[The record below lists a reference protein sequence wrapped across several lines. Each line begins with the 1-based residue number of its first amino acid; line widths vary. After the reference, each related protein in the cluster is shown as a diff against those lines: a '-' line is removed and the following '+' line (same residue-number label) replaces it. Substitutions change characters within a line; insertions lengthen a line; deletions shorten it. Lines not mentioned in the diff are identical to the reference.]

1 MNGNFYNTPRPLCF
15 KWQRV
20 IPAVYDDALTYDALM
35 MKIIYTVNKI
45 IENQY
50 LSVPYLIS
58 TSFQATNDSIHVTGS
73 LMQDYEAINLDVE
86 LVTTGMDD
94 GQYYINVYN
103 ESKAKYV
110 GKDVN
115 QQPPLY
121 ISTQFMPMN
130 CTTLYKF
137 QILDGKIVQDSI
149 EYNDLYTHM
158 HNIDPEAHK
167 ELFEGVNARIT
178 QEINDRIAADT
189 QLQSNIDAETEARK
203 EADNALESSITTERS
218 ERIAA
223 DTALQNNINAEATA
237 RENADT
243 TLQNNINAE
252 ATARENADT
261 TLQNNIDTEIQDRE
275 DADTQ
280 LQTSINNEVQARK
293 DAITAEENA
302 RKQADT
308 ALGNRIDTEISD
320 RQAAVTQLQ
329 SNIDAETEARK
340 EADNA
345 LESSITTERSERIAA
360 DTALQN
366 NINAE
371 ATARENA
378 DTTLQNNINAEA
390 TARENADTTL
400 QNNIDTEI
408 QDREDADTQL
418 QTSINNEVQ
427 ARKDAITA
435 EENARKQA
443 DTALGNR
450 IDTEISD
457 RQAAVTGVQNNLTN
471 HINNKA
477 NPHGVTKAQVGLE
490 NVTNTVGVTKLN
502 NIDGSVNLVAG
513 ANITISND
521 PTGKNITIGSTGGGG
536 GGTAGV
542 NTLNNLQGDLTI
554 TGSGLVGMSAVGTN
568 IDLNVPELQG
578 GTGINVSGTTIIN
591 AGVTQVNGATGNV
604 TFTGGNGINISGRN
618 ITNSGVLSIQTPGG
632 IDIMTGNVELTPG
645 TEGGIAIRAAS
656 NAIELSNLGVTGLG
670 VAEAD
675 NPDYSTGNFRITGG
689 QGIST
694 SRNPNNGN
702 IVINAYPPSYSNA
715 TFTIRKTDGTSIG
728 YTGLAHKWYPCN
740 EYQYLKGFLYTGGMY
755 IPSGVASSYTIDF
768 SNNNFYIDWSANPTY
783 ATATPKFYAI
793 SDDGKIIGYMVPSGN
808 NTNKFTI
815 IFNQAPSACYIMP
828 CMIPI
833 VSSSG

>member
-223 DTALQNNINAEATA
+223 DTSLQNNINAE
-237 RENADT
+237 
-243 TLQNNINAE
+243 
-252 ATARENADT
+252 
-261 TLQNNIDTEIQDRE
+261 
-275 DADTQ
+275 
-280 LQTSINNEVQARK
+280 S
-293 DAITAEENA
+293 
-302 RKQADT
+302 
-308 ALGNRIDTEISD
+308 
-320 RQAAVTQLQ
+320 
-329 SNIDAETEARK
+329 
-340 EADNA
+340 
-345 LESSITTERSERIAA
+345 
-360 DTALQN
+360 
-366 NINAE
+366 
-371 ATARENA
+371 TARENA

-513 ANITISND
+513 ANVTISND

-578 GTGINVSGTTIIN
+578 GTGINVSGTTITN

-702 IVINAYPPSYSNA
+702 IVIKAYPPSYSNA
-715 TFTIRKTDGTSIG
+715 TFTIRDTSGESIG
-728 YTGLAHKWYPCN
+728 YTGLAHKWYPYN
-740 EYQYLKGFLYTGGMY
+740 ELPYLKGFLYTGGMY
-755 IPSGVASSYTIDF
+755 IPSGVGPSYTIDF
-768 SNNNFYIDWSANPTY
+768 SNNNFYINWSANPTY
-783 ATATPKFYAI
+783 ATATPRFYAI
-793 SDDGKIIGYMVPSGN
+793 TNDGKIIGYMFPSGN

-815 IFNQAPSACYIMP
+815 DFNQSPSACYIMP

>member
-189 QLQSNIDAETEARK
+189 QLQSNIDAETDARK
-203 EADNALESSITTERS
+203 EADKALESSITTERS

-243 TLQNNINAE
+243 TLQNNI
-252 ATARENADT
+252 
-261 TLQNNIDTEIQDRE
+261 
-275 DADTQ
+275 
-280 LQTSINNEVQARK
+280 
-293 DAITAEENA
+293 
-302 RKQADT
+302 
-308 ALGNRIDTEISD
+308 DTEISD
-320 RQAAVTQLQ
+320 RQTA
-329 SNIDAETEARK
+329 
-340 EADNA
+340 
-345 LESSITTERSERIAA
+345 ITTEQNARIQA
-360 DTALQN
+360 DQN
-366 NINAE
+366 LMSKINTE
-371 ATARENA
+371 IEDRKRA
-378 DTTLQNNINAEA
+378 DTT
-390 TARENADTTL
+390 
-400 QNNIDTEI
+400 
-408 QDREDADTQL
+408 
-418 QTSINNEVQ
+418 
-427 ARKDAITA
+427 IT
-435 EENARKQA
+435 
-443 DTALGNR
+443 
-450 IDTEISD
+450 
-457 RQAAVTGVQNNLTN
+457 NNLNQEITSRESDVGGVRDALEL
-471 HINNKA
+471 HENNKN
-477 NPHGVTKAQVGLE
+477 NPHEVTKTQIGLGS
-490 NVTNTVGVTKLN
+490 VTNTIGVTHLN
-502 NIDGSVNLVAG
+502 SIDGDITLVAG
-513 ANITISND
+513 SNVTITPS
-521 PTGKNITIGSTGGGG
+521 GKNITIASTGGGG

-578 GTGINVSGTTIIN
+578 GTGINVSGTTITN

-632 IDIMTGNVELTPG
+632 IEIIKGNVQITGDNGINVTG
-645 TEGGIAIRAAS
+645 TESPAVLTIRNDGVLGLTADGAS
-656 NAIELSNLGVTGLG
+656 NDPLTGYITVTGSSG
-670 VAEAD
+670 IHVGQTTD
-675 NPDYSTGNFRITGG
+675 TGG
-689 QGIST
+689 EKILGISNT
-694 SRNPNNGN
+694 GPIRRNAVFSMKDASGTATGFTGKA
-702 IVINAYPPSYSNA
+702 IVEFP
-715 TFTIRKTDGTSIG
+715 FTE
-728 YTGLAHKWYPCN
+728 AP
-740 EYQYLKGFLYTGGMY
+740 YLKGWLYTGTIN
-755 IPSGVASSYTIDF
+755 IPSTIG
-768 SNNNFYIDWSANPTY
+768 NNFSLDFTGSNFYFDYAADPTY
-783 ATATPKFYAI
+783 PLGTPRFFVI
-793 SDDGKIIGYMVPSGN
+793 DTDCKIIGFFTHSGN
-808 NTNKFTI
+808 NTNKLVFTLKT
-815 IFNQAPSACYIMP
+815 PGVTGSLLPTC
-828 CMIPI
+828 IPI

>member
-189 QLQSNIDAETEARK
+189 QLQSNIDAETDARK

-243 TLQNNINAE
+243 TLQNNI
-252 ATARENADT
+252 
-261 TLQNNIDTEIQDRE
+261 
-275 DADTQ
+275 
-280 LQTSINNEVQARK
+280 
-293 DAITAEENA
+293 
-302 RKQADT
+302 
-308 ALGNRIDTEISD
+308 DTEISD
-320 RQAAVTQLQ
+320 RQTA
-329 SNIDAETEARK
+329 
-340 EADNA
+340 
-345 LESSITTERSERIAA
+345 ITTEQNARIQA
-360 DTALQN
+360 DQN
-366 NINAE
+366 LMSKINTE
-371 ATARENA
+371 IEDRTRA
-378 DTTLQNNINAEA
+378 DTTITNNLNQEITN
-390 TARENADTTL
+390 RESDVGGVR
-400 QNNIDTEI
+400 D
-408 QDREDADTQL
+408 
-418 QTSINNEVQ
+418 
-427 ARKDAITA
+427 
-435 EENARKQA
+435 
-443 DTALGNR
+443 ALGLH
-450 IDTEISD
+450 E
-457 RQAAVTGVQNNLTN
+457 
-471 HINNKA
+471 NNKN
-477 NPHGVTKAQVGLE
+477 NPHEVTKTQIGLGS
-490 NVTNTVGVTKLN
+490 VTNTIGVTHLN
-502 NIDGSVNLVAG
+502 SIDGDITLVAG
-513 ANITISND
+513 SNVTITPS
-521 PTGKNITIGSTGGGG
+521 GKNITIASTGGGG

-578 GTGINVSGTTIIN
+578 GTGINVSGTTITN

-632 IDIMTGNVELTPG
+632 IEIIKGNVQITGDNGINVTG
-645 TEGGIAIRAAS
+645 TESPAVLTIRNDGVLGLTADGAS
-656 NAIELSNLGVTGLG
+656 NDPLTGYITVTGSSG
-670 VAEAD
+670 IHVGQTTD
-675 NPDYSTGNFRITGG
+675 TGG
-689 QGIST
+689 EKILGISNT
-694 SRNPNNGN
+694 GPIRRNAVFSMKNASGTATGFTGKA
-702 IVINAYPPSYSNA
+702 IVEFP
-715 TFTIRKTDGTSIG
+715 FTE
-728 YTGLAHKWYPCN
+728 AP
-740 EYQYLKGFLYTGGMY
+740 YLKGWLYTGTIS
-755 IPSGVASSYTIDF
+755 IPITIGNNYSLDF
-768 SNNNFYIDWSANPTY
+768 TGSNFYFDYAADPTY
-783 ATATPKFYAI
+783 PLGTPRFFVI
-793 SDDGKIIGYMVPSGN
+793 DTDCKIIGFFTHSGN
-808 NTNKFTI
+808 NTNKLVFTLKTPGV
-815 IFNQAPSACYIMP
+815 AGSLLPTC
-828 CMIPI
+828 IPI

>member
-320 RQAAVTQLQ
+320 RQAAVT
-329 SNIDAETEARK
+329 
-340 EADNA
+340 
-345 LESSITTERSERIAA
+345 
-360 DTALQN
+360 
-366 NINAE
+366 
-371 ATARENA
+371 
-378 DTTLQNNINAEA
+378 
-390 TARENADTTL
+390 
-400 QNNIDTEI
+400 
-408 QDREDADTQL
+408 
-418 QTSINNEVQ
+418 
-427 ARKDAITA
+427 
-435 EENARKQA
+435 
-443 DTALGNR
+443 
-450 IDTEISD
+450 
-457 RQAAVTGVQNNLTN
+457 GVQNNLTN

-554 TGSGLVGMSAVGTN
+554 TGSGLVGMSTVGTN

-578 GTGINVSGTTIIN
+578 GTGINVSGTTITN

-715 TFTIRKTDGTSIG
+715 TFTIRNKDGTSIG

-815 IFNQAPSACYIMP
+815 IFNQAPSGCYIMP

>member
-189 QLQSNIDAETEARK
+189 QLQSNIDAETDARK

-218 ERIAA
+218 ERISA

-243 TLQNNINAE
+243 TLQNNI
-252 ATARENADT
+252 
-261 TLQNNIDTEIQDRE
+261 
-275 DADTQ
+275 
-280 LQTSINNEVQARK
+280 
-293 DAITAEENA
+293 
-302 RKQADT
+302 
-308 ALGNRIDTEISD
+308 DTEISD
-320 RQAAVTQLQ
+320 RQTA
-329 SNIDAETEARK
+329 
-340 EADNA
+340 
-345 LESSITTERSERIAA
+345 ITTEQNARIQA
-360 DTALQN
+360 DQN
-366 NINAE
+366 LMSKINTE
-371 ATARENA
+371 IEDRNRA
-378 DTTLQNNINAEA
+378 DTT
-390 TARENADTTL
+390 
-400 QNNIDTEI
+400 
-408 QDREDADTQL
+408 
-418 QTSINNEVQ
+418 
-427 ARKDAITA
+427 IT
-435 EENARKQA
+435 
-443 DTALGNR
+443 
-450 IDTEISD
+450 
-457 RQAAVTGVQNNLTN
+457 NNLNQEITN
-471 HINNKA
+471 RESDVGGVRDALELHENNKN
-477 NPHGVTKAQVGLE
+477 NPHEVTKTQIGLGS
-490 NVTNTVGVTKLN
+490 VTNTIGVTHLN
-502 NIDGSVNLVAG
+502 SIDGDITLVAG
-513 ANITISND
+513 SNVTITPS
-521 PTGKNITIGSTGGGG
+521 GKNITIASTGGGG

-578 GTGINVSGTTIIN
+578 GTGINVSGTTITN

-632 IDIMTGNVELTPG
+632 IEIIKGNVQITGDNGINVTG
-645 TEGGIAIRAAS
+645 TESPAVLTIRNDGVLGLTADGAS
-656 NAIELSNLGVTGLG
+656 NDPLTGYITVTGSSG
-670 VAEAD
+670 IHVGQTTD
-675 NPDYSTGNFRITGG
+675 TGG
-689 QGIST
+689 EKILGISNT
-694 SRNPNNGN
+694 GPIRRNAVFSMKDASGTATGFTGKA
-702 IVINAYPPSYSNA
+702 IVEFP
-715 TFTIRKTDGTSIG
+715 FTE
-728 YTGLAHKWYPCN
+728 AP
-740 EYQYLKGFLYTGGMY
+740 YLKGWLYTGTIN
-755 IPSGVASSYTIDF
+755 IPSTIG
-768 SNNNFYIDWSANPTY
+768 NNFSLDFTGSNFYFDYAADPTY
-783 ATATPKFYAI
+783 PLGIPRFFVIDT
-793 SDDGKIIGYMVPSGN
+793 DCKIIGFFTHSGN
-808 NTNKFTI
+808 NTNKLVFTLKT
-815 IFNQAPSACYIMP
+815 PGVTGSLLPTC
-828 CMIPI
+828 IPI

>member
-203 EADNALESSITTERS
+203 EADNALGSSITTERS

-243 TLQNNINAE
+243 TLQNNI
-252 ATARENADT
+252 
-261 TLQNNIDTEIQDRE
+261 
-275 DADTQ
+275 
-280 LQTSINNEVQARK
+280 
-293 DAITAEENA
+293 
-302 RKQADT
+302 
-308 ALGNRIDTEISD
+308 DTEISD
-320 RQAAVTQLQ
+320 RQTA
-329 SNIDAETEARK
+329 
-340 EADNA
+340 
-345 LESSITTERSERIAA
+345 ITTEQNARIEA
-360 DTALQN
+360 DQN
-366 NINAE
+366 LMSKINTE
-371 ATARENA
+371 IEDRKRA
-378 DTTLQNNINAEA
+378 DTT
-390 TARENADTTL
+390 
-400 QNNIDTEI
+400 
-408 QDREDADTQL
+408 
-418 QTSINNEVQ
+418 
-427 ARKDAITA
+427 IT
-435 EENARKQA
+435 
-443 DTALGNR
+443 
-450 IDTEISD
+450 
-457 RQAAVTGVQNNLTN
+457 NNLNQEITN
-471 HINNKA
+471 RESDVGGVRDALELHENNKN
-477 NPHGVTKAQVGLE
+477 NPHEVTKSQIGLG

-502 NIDGSVNLVAG
+502 NIDGNVNLVAG
-513 ANITISND
+513 ANVTISND

-536 GGTAGV
+536 GGSDVTV
-542 NTLNNLQGDLTI
+542 NGLQGAI
-554 TGSGLVGMSAVGTN
+554 NIVGSGRASVSTSGQN
-568 IDLNVPELQG
+568 ITINNEPYEG
-578 GTGINVSGTTIIN
+578 GTGISIVANDINNNGVLGLTANDASNDPLTGYITVIGSSGINVRQLTTTGGEKRLRISNTGPVRRNAVFSMKDASGT
-591 AGVTQVNGATGNV
+591 ATG
-604 TFTGGNGINISGRN
+604 FTGKAIVEFPFTEEPYLNGWLYTATINI
-618 ITNSGVLSIQTPGG
+618 P
-632 IDIMTGNVELTPG
+632 
-645 TEGGIAIRAAS
+645 
-656 NAIELSNLGVTGLG
+656 
-670 VAEAD
+670 
-675 NPDYSTGNFRITGG
+675 ST
-689 QGIST
+689 
-694 SRNPNNGN
+694 
-702 IVINAYPPSYSNA
+702 
-715 TFTIRKTDGTSIG
+715 IG
-728 YTGLAHKWYPCN
+728 
-740 EYQYLKGFLYTGGMY
+740 
-755 IPSGVASSYTIDF
+755 
-768 SNNNFYIDWSANPTY
+768 NNFSLDFAGSNFYFDYETDPTY
-783 ATATPKFYAI
+783 PLGTPRFFVI
-793 SDDGKIIGYMVPSGN
+793 DTDCKIIGFFTHTTARS
-808 NTNKFTI
+808 NKLVFTLKT
-815 IFNQAPSACYIMP
+815 PGVVGSLLP
-828 CMIPI
+828 TLIPI
-833 VSSSG
+833 VSVTA

>member
-20 IPAVYDDALTYDALM
+20 IPAVYDNALTYDALM

-243 TLQNNINAE
+243 TLQNNI
-252 ATARENADT
+252 
-261 TLQNNIDTEIQDRE
+261 
-275 DADTQ
+275 
-280 LQTSINNEVQARK
+280 
-293 DAITAEENA
+293 
-302 RKQADT
+302 
-308 ALGNRIDTEISD
+308 DTEISD
-320 RQAAVTQLQ
+320 RQTA
-329 SNIDAETEARK
+329 
-340 EADNA
+340 
-345 LESSITTERSERIAA
+345 ITTEQNARIQA
-360 DTALQN
+360 DQN
-366 NINAE
+366 LMSKINTE
-371 ATARENA
+371 IEDRTRA
-378 DTTLQNNINAEA
+378 DTT
-390 TARENADTTL
+390 
-400 QNNIDTEI
+400 
-408 QDREDADTQL
+408 
-418 QTSINNEVQ
+418 
-427 ARKDAITA
+427 IT
-435 EENARKQA
+435 
-443 DTALGNR
+443 
-450 IDTEISD
+450 
-457 RQAAVTGVQNNLTN
+457 NNLNQEITSRESDVGGVRDALEL
-471 HINNKA
+471 HENNKN
-477 NPHGVTKAQVGLE
+477 NPHEVTKTQIGLGS
-490 NVTNTVGVTKLN
+490 VTNTIGVTHLN
-502 NIDGSVNLVAG
+502 SIDGDITLVAG
-513 ANITISND
+513 SNVTITPS
-521 PTGKNITIGSTGGGG
+521 GKNITIASTGGGG

-578 GTGINVSGTTIIN
+578 GTGINVSGTTITN

-632 IDIMTGNVELTPG
+632 IEIIKGNVQITGNNGISVTG
-645 TEGGIAIRAAS
+645 TEVPAVLTIKNTGPIRRNAVFSMKDANGSATGFTGKAIL
-656 NAIELSNLGVTGLG
+656 EFPFT
-670 VAEAD
+670 EA
-675 NPDYSTGNFRITGG
+675 P
-689 QGIST
+689 
-694 SRNPNNGN
+694 
-702 IVINAYPPSYSNA
+702 
-715 TFTIRKTDGTSIG
+715 
-728 YTGLAHKWYPCN
+728 
-740 EYQYLKGFLYTGGMY
+740 YLKGWLYTGTIN
-755 IPSGVASSYTIDF
+755 IPSTIG
-768 SNNNFYIDWSANPTY
+768 NNFSLDFTGSDFYFDYAADPTY
-783 ATATPKFYAI
+783 PLGIPRFFVIDT
-793 SDDGKIIGYMVPSGN
+793 DCKIIGFFTHSGN
-808 NTNKFTI
+808 NTNKLVFTLKT
-815 IFNQAPSACYIMP
+815 PGVTGSLLPTC
-828 CMIPI
+828 IPI
-833 VSSSG
+833 VSSAG

>member
-223 DTALQNNINAEATA
+223 DTSLQNNINAE
-237 RENADT
+237 
-243 TLQNNINAE
+243 
-252 ATARENADT
+252 
-261 TLQNNIDTEIQDRE
+261 
-275 DADTQ
+275 
-280 LQTSINNEVQARK
+280 S
-293 DAITAEENA
+293 
-302 RKQADT
+302 
-308 ALGNRIDTEISD
+308 
-320 RQAAVTQLQ
+320 
-329 SNIDAETEARK
+329 
-340 EADNA
+340 
-345 LESSITTERSERIAA
+345 
-360 DTALQN
+360 
-366 NINAE
+366 
-371 ATARENA
+371 TARENA

-513 ANITISND
+513 ANVTISND

-578 GTGINVSGTTIIN
+578 GTGINVSGTTITN

-656 NAIELSNLGVTGLG
+656 NGIELSNLGVTGLG

-715 TFTIRKTDGTSIG
+715 TFTIRDTSGESIG
-728 YTGLAHKWYPCN
+728 YTGLAHKWYPYN
-740 EYQYLKGFLYTGGMY
+740 ELPYLKGFLYTGGMY
-755 IPSGVASSYTIDF
+755 IPSGVGPSYTIDF

-783 ATATPKFYAI
+783 ATATPRFYAI
-793 SDDGKIIGYMVPSGN
+793 TNDGKIIGYMFPSGN

-815 IFNQAPSACYIMP
+815 DFNQAPSACYIMP

>member
-320 RQAAVTQLQ
+320 RQAAVT
-329 SNIDAETEARK
+329 
-340 EADNA
+340 
-345 LESSITTERSERIAA
+345 
-360 DTALQN
+360 
-366 NINAE
+366 
-371 ATARENA
+371 
-378 DTTLQNNINAEA
+378 
-390 TARENADTTL
+390 
-400 QNNIDTEI
+400 
-408 QDREDADTQL
+408 
-418 QTSINNEVQ
+418 
-427 ARKDAITA
+427 
-435 EENARKQA
+435 
-443 DTALGNR
+443 
-450 IDTEISD
+450 
-457 RQAAVTGVQNNLTN
+457 GVQNNLTN

-502 NIDGSVNLVAG
+502 NIDGNVNLVAG
-513 ANITISND
+513 ANVTISND

-536 GGTAGV
+536 GGSDVTV
-542 NTLNNLQGDLTI
+542 NGLQGAI
-554 TGSGLVGMSAVGTN
+554 NIVGSGRASVSTSGQN
-568 IDLNVPELQG
+568 ITINNEPYEG
-578 GTGINVSGTTIIN
+578 GTGISIVANDINNTGVVSLN
-591 AGVTQVNGATGNV
+591 NK
-604 TFTGGNGINISGRN
+604 TGGIVLSNKGGINI
-618 ITNSGVLSIQTPGG
+618 TNDAGGVIGLENGGVLG
-632 IDIMTGNVELTPG
+632 LTANG
-645 TEGGIAIRAAS
+645 AS
-656 NAIELSNLGVTGLG
+656 NDPLTGYITVTGSSG
-670 VAEAD
+670 IHVGQTTD
-675 NPDYSTGNFRITGG
+675 TGG
-689 QGIST
+689 EKILGISNT
-694 SRNPNNGN
+694 GPIRRNAVFSMKDASGT
-702 IVINAYPPSYSNA
+702 A
-715 TFTIRKTDGTSIG
+715 TGFTGKAILEFPFSE
-728 YTGLAHKWYPCN
+728 LP
-740 EYQYLKGFLYTGGMY
+740 YLKGWLYTGTIN
-755 IPSGVASSYTIDF
+755 IPSTIG
-768 SNNNFYIDWSANPTY
+768 NNFSLDFTGSNFYFDYAADPTY
-783 ATATPKFYAI
+783 PLGTPRFFVI
-793 SDDGKIIGYMVPSGN
+793 DTDCKIIGFFTHSGN
-808 NTNKFTI
+808 NTNKLVFTLKT
-815 IFNQAPSACYIMP
+815 PGVTGSLLPTC
-828 CMIPI
+828 IPI
-833 VSSSG
+833 VSSAG

>member
-223 DTALQNNINAEATA
+223 DTSLQNNINAE
-237 RENADT
+237 
-243 TLQNNINAE
+243 
-252 ATARENADT
+252 
-261 TLQNNIDTEIQDRE
+261 
-275 DADTQ
+275 
-280 LQTSINNEVQARK
+280 S
-293 DAITAEENA
+293 
-302 RKQADT
+302 
-308 ALGNRIDTEISD
+308 
-320 RQAAVTQLQ
+320 
-329 SNIDAETEARK
+329 
-340 EADNA
+340 
-345 LESSITTERSERIAA
+345 
-360 DTALQN
+360 
-366 NINAE
+366 
-371 ATARENA
+371 TARENA

-513 ANITISND
+513 ANVTISND

-578 GTGINVSGTTIIN
+578 GTGINVSGTTITN

-656 NAIELSNLGVTGLG
+656 NGIELSNLGVTGLG

-715 TFTIRKTDGTSIG
+715 TFTIRDTSGESIG
-728 YTGLAHKWYPCN
+728 YTGLAHKWYPYN
-740 EYQYLKGFLYTGGMY
+740 ELPYLKGFLYTGGMY
-755 IPSGVASSYTIDF
+755 IPSGVGPSYTIDF

-783 ATATPKFYAI
+783 ATATPRFYAI
-793 SDDGKIIGYMVPSGN
+793 TNDGKIIGYMFPSGN

-815 IFNQAPSACYIMP
+815 DFNQSPSACYIMP

>member
-86 LVTTGMDD
+86 LVTSGMDD

-110 GKDVN
+110 GKDVD

-167 ELFEGVNARIT
+167 GLFDGVNARIT

-223 DTALQNNINAEATA
+223 DTALQNNINAETTA

-252 ATARENADT
+252 ATARKNADT

-275 DADTQ
+275 NADTQ

-302 RKQADT
+302 R
-308 ALGNRIDTEISD
+308 N
-320 RQAAVTQLQ
+320 
-329 SNIDAETEARK
+329 
-340 EADNA
+340 
-345 LESSITTERSERIAA
+345 
-360 DTALQN
+360 
-366 NINAE
+366 
-371 ATARENA
+371 
-378 DTTLQNNINAEA
+378 
-390 TARENADTTL
+390 
-400 QNNIDTEI
+400 
-408 QDREDADTQL
+408 
-418 QTSINNEVQ
+418 
-427 ARKDAITA
+427 
-435 EENARKQA
+435 QA

-513 ANITISND
+513 SNVTISND

-536 GGTAGV
+536 GGSDVTVNGLDGAINIVGSGRASVSTAGQNITV
-542 NTLNNLQGDLTI
+542 NNE
-554 TGSGLVGMSAVGTN
+554 
-568 IDLNVPELQG
+568 PYEG
-578 GTGINVSGTTIIN
+578 GTGISIVGNDINNTGVLTLNNVNGKVTIGQGVGIKTAVSGQTLTITN
-591 AGVTQVNGATGNV
+591 DGVQTIFADGRIFKGNV
-604 TFTGGNGINISGRN
+604 AFGEGYGISITQDSSNNIINISNTGPIRRN
-618 ITNSGVLSIQTPGG
+618 AVFSMKDASGTP
-632 IDIMTGNVELTPG
+632 TGFSGKAILEFPFSELP
-645 TEGGIAIRAAS
+645 
-656 NAIELSNLGVTGLG
+656 
-670 VAEAD
+670 
-675 NPDYSTGNFRITGG
+675 
-689 QGIST
+689 
-694 SRNPNNGN
+694 
-702 IVINAYPPSYSNA
+702 
-715 TFTIRKTDGTSIG
+715 
-728 YTGLAHKWYPCN
+728 
-740 EYQYLKGFLYTGGMY
+740 YLKGWLYTGTIN
-755 IPSGVASSYTIDF
+755 IPSTIG
-768 SNNNFYIDWSANPTY
+768 NNFTLDFAGSNFYFDYAADPTY
-783 ATATPKFYAI
+783 PLGTPRFFVI
-793 SDDGKIIGYMVPSGN
+793 DTDCKIIGFFTHSGN
-808 NTNKFTI
+808 NTNKLVFTLKTPGVI
-815 IFNQAPSACYIMP
+815 GSLLPTC
-828 CMIPI
+828 IPI
-833 VSSSG
+833 VSSAG

>member
-130 CTTLYKF
+130 CTTLYKL

-149 EYNDLYTHM
+149 EYNDLYTNM

-243 TLQNNINAE
+243 TLQNNI
-252 ATARENADT
+252 
-261 TLQNNIDTEIQDRE
+261 
-275 DADTQ
+275 
-280 LQTSINNEVQARK
+280 
-293 DAITAEENA
+293 
-302 RKQADT
+302 
-308 ALGNRIDTEISD
+308 DTEISD
-320 RQAAVTQLQ
+320 RQTA
-329 SNIDAETEARK
+329 
-340 EADNA
+340 
-345 LESSITTERSERIAA
+345 ITTEQNARIQA
-360 DTALQN
+360 DQN
-366 NINAE
+366 LLSKINTE
-371 ATARENA
+371 IEDRKRA
-378 DTTLQNNINAEA
+378 DTT
-390 TARENADTTL
+390 
-400 QNNIDTEI
+400 
-408 QDREDADTQL
+408 
-418 QTSINNEVQ
+418 
-427 ARKDAITA
+427 IT
-435 EENARKQA
+435 
-443 DTALGNR
+443 
-450 IDTEISD
+450 
-457 RQAAVTGVQNNLTN
+457 NNLNQEITN
-471 HINNKA
+471 RESDVGGVRDALELHENNKN
-477 NPHGVTKAQVGLE
+477 NPHEVTKSQIGLG

-502 NIDGSVNLVAG
+502 NIDGNVNLVAG
-513 ANITISND
+513 ANVTISND

-536 GGTAGV
+536 GGSDVTV
-542 NTLNNLQGDLTI
+542 NGLQGAI
-554 TGSGLVGMSAVGTN
+554 NIVGSGRASVSTSGQN
-568 IDLNVPELQG
+568 ITINNEPYEG
-578 GTGINVSGTTIIN
+578 GTGISIVANDINNNGVLGLTDNDASNDPLTGYITVTGSSGINVRQTTSTGGEKRLSISNTRPVRRNAVFSMKDASGT
-591 AGVTQVNGATGNV
+591 ATG
-604 TFTGGNGINISGRN
+604 FTGKAILEFPFTEEPYLKGLLYTGTINIPSTIGNNFSLDFTGSNFYFDYSADPTYPLGTPRFFV
-618 ITNSGVLSIQTPGG
+618 IDTDCKIIGFFTHTTNKSNKLVFTLKTP
-632 IDIMTGNVELTPG
+632 
-645 TEGGIAIRAAS
+645 
-656 NAIELSNLGVTGLG
+656 GVTGSL
-670 VAEAD
+670 
-675 NPDYSTGNFRITGG
+675 
-689 QGIST
+689 
-694 SRNPNNGN
+694 
-702 IVINAYPPSYSNA
+702 
-715 TFTIRKTDGTSIG
+715 
-728 YTGLAHKWYPCN
+728 L
-740 EYQYLKGFLYTGGMY
+740 
-755 IPSGVASSYTIDF
+755 
-768 SNNNFYIDWSANPTY
+768 PTW
-783 ATATPKFYAI
+783 
-793 SDDGKIIGYMVPSGN
+793 
-808 NTNKFTI
+808 
-815 IFNQAPSACYIMP
+815 
-828 CMIPI
+828 IPI
-833 VSSSG
+833 VSASG

>member
-115 QQPPLY
+115 QQTPLY

-203 EADNALESSITTERS
+203 EADNALGSSITTERS

-243 TLQNNINAE
+243 TLQNNI
-252 ATARENADT
+252 
-261 TLQNNIDTEIQDRE
+261 
-275 DADTQ
+275 
-280 LQTSINNEVQARK
+280 
-293 DAITAEENA
+293 
-302 RKQADT
+302 
-308 ALGNRIDTEISD
+308 DTEISD
-320 RQAAVTQLQ
+320 RQTA
-329 SNIDAETEARK
+329 
-340 EADNA
+340 
-345 LESSITTERSERIAA
+345 ITTEQNARIQA
-360 DTALQN
+360 DQN
-366 NINAE
+366 LMSKINTE
-371 ATARENA
+371 IEDRKRA
-378 DTTLQNNINAEA
+378 DTTITNNLNQEITN
-390 TARENADTTL
+390 RESDV
-400 QNNIDTEI
+400 DGVR
-408 QDREDADTQL
+408 D
-418 QTSINNEVQ
+418 
-427 ARKDAITA
+427 
-435 EENARKQA
+435 
-443 DTALGNR
+443 ALGLH
-450 IDTEISD
+450 E
-457 RQAAVTGVQNNLTN
+457 
-471 HINNKA
+471 NNKN
-477 NPHGVTKAQVGLE
+477 NPHEVTKSQIGLG

-502 NIDGSVNLVAG
+502 NIDGNVNLVAG
-513 ANITISND
+513 ANVTISND

-536 GGTAGV
+536 GGSDVTV
-542 NTLNNLQGDLTI
+542 NGLQGAI
-554 TGSGLVGMSAVGTN
+554 NIVGSGRASVSTSGQN
-568 IDLNVPELQG
+568 ITINSEPYEG
-578 GTGINVSGTTIIN
+578 GTGISIVANDINNDGVLGLTANDASNDPLTGYITVIGSGGINVKQSTTTGGEKRLRISNTGQVRRNAVFSMKDASGT
-591 AGVTQVNGATGNV
+591 ATG
-604 TFTGGNGINISGRN
+604 FTGKAI
-618 ITNSGVLSIQTPGG
+618 LEFPF
-632 IDIMTGNVELTPG
+632 
-645 TEGGIAIRAAS
+645 TES
-656 NAIELSNLGVTGLG
+656 
-670 VAEAD
+670 
-675 NPDYSTGNFRITGG
+675 P
-689 QGIST
+689 
-694 SRNPNNGN
+694 
-702 IVINAYPPSYSNA
+702 
-715 TFTIRKTDGTSIG
+715 
-728 YTGLAHKWYPCN
+728 
-740 EYQYLKGFLYTGGMY
+740 YLKGWLYTGTMN
-755 IPSGVASSYTIDF
+755 IPSTIG
-768 SNNNFYIDWSANPTY
+768 NNFILDFTGSNFYFDYKADSTYPLGTPRFFVIDT
-783 ATATPKFYAI
+783 
-793 SDDGKIIGYMVPSGN
+793 DCKIIGFFTHTSN
-808 NTNKFTI
+808 NSNKLVFTLKT
-815 IFNQAPSACYIMP
+815 PGETGSLLP
-828 CMIPI
+828 TWIPI
-833 VSSSG
+833 VSSTG

>member
-178 QEINDRIAADT
+178 QEINDRISADT

-203 EADNALESSITTERS
+203 EADNALESSITTERN

-223 DTALQNNINAEATA
+223 DTSLQNNINAEATA
-237 RENADT
+237 RED
-243 TLQNNINAE
+243 
-252 ATARENADT
+252 ADT
-261 TLQNNIDTEIQDRE
+261 TLQNNIDTEI
-275 DADTQ
+275 
-280 LQTSINNEVQARK
+280 
-293 DAITAEENA
+293 
-302 RKQADT
+302 
-308 ALGNRIDTEISD
+308 SD
-320 RQAAVTQLQ
+320 RQTAIT
-329 SNIDAETEARK
+329 TEQNARIQ
-340 EADNA
+340 ADQNLMSKINTEIEDRKRADTTITKNLNQEITNRESDVGDVRDA

-360 DTALQN
+360 DTSLQN

-371 ATARENA
+371 ATARE
-378 DTTLQNNINAEA
+378 D
-390 TARENADTTL
+390 ADTTL

-408 QDREDADTQL
+408 
-418 QTSINNEVQ
+418 
-427 ARKDAITA
+427 
-435 EENARKQA
+435 
-443 DTALGNR
+443 
-450 IDTEISD
+450 SD
-457 RQAAVTGVQNNLTN
+457 RQTAITTEQNARIQADQNLMSKINTEIEDRKRADTTITKNLNQEITSRESDVGGVRDALEL
-471 HINNKA
+471 HENNKN
-477 NPHGVTKAQVGLE
+477 NPHEVTKTQIGLGS
-490 NVTNTVGVTKLN
+490 VTNTIGVTHLN
-502 NIDGSVNLVAG
+502 SIDGDITLVAG
-513 ANITISND
+513 SNVTITPS
-521 PTGKNITIGSTGGGG
+521 GKNITIASTGEGG

-578 GTGINVSGTTIIN
+578 GTGIDVSGTTITN

-632 IDIMTGNVELTPG
+632 IETIKGNVQITGDNGIGVTG
-645 TEGGIAIRAAS
+645 TELPAVLTIR
-656 NAIELSNLGVTGLG
+656 NLGVTGLG
-670 VAEAD
+670 VAESD
-675 NPDYSTGNFRITGG
+675 DRDYSTGNFRITGG

-694 SRNPNNGN
+694 SRNPKNGN
-702 IVINAYPPSYSNA
+702 IVINAYSPSYSYA
-715 TFTIRKTDGTSIG
+715 TFTVRDTGGTSIG

-740 EYQYLKGFLYTGGMY
+740 EYPSLKGFLYTGGMF
-755 IPSGVASSYTIDF
+755 IPGDVGPLYTIDF
-768 SNNNFYIDWSANPTY
+768 SNNNFYIDWSADPTY
-783 ATATPKFYAI
+783 PISGPKFYAVT
-793 SDDGKIIGYMVPSGN
+793 DAGKIIGFMVPYGN
-808 NTNKFTI
+808 NSNQFVI
-815 IFNQAPSACYIMP
+815 DFNQAPSGCYILP

-833 VSSSG
+833 VSTSG

>member
-189 QLQSNIDAETEARK
+189 QLQSNIYAETDARK

-243 TLQNNINAE
+243 TLQNNI
-252 ATARENADT
+252 
-261 TLQNNIDTEIQDRE
+261 
-275 DADTQ
+275 
-280 LQTSINNEVQARK
+280 
-293 DAITAEENA
+293 
-302 RKQADT
+302 
-308 ALGNRIDTEISD
+308 DTEISD
-320 RQAAVTQLQ
+320 RQTA
-329 SNIDAETEARK
+329 
-340 EADNA
+340 
-345 LESSITTERSERIAA
+345 ITTEQNARIQA
-360 DTALQN
+360 DQN
-366 NINAE
+366 LLSKINTE
-371 ATARENA
+371 IEDRNRA
-378 DTTLQNNINAEA
+378 DTT
-390 TARENADTTL
+390 
-400 QNNIDTEI
+400 
-408 QDREDADTQL
+408 
-418 QTSINNEVQ
+418 
-427 ARKDAITA
+427 IT
-435 EENARKQA
+435 
-443 DTALGNR
+443 
-450 IDTEISD
+450 
-457 RQAAVTGVQNNLTN
+457 NNLNQEITN
-471 HINNKA
+471 RESDVGGVRGALELHENNKN
-477 NPHGVTKAQVGLE
+477 NPHEVTKSQIGLG

-502 NIDGSVNLVAG
+502 NIDGNVNLVAG
-513 ANITISND
+513 ANVTISND

-536 GGTAGV
+536 GGSDVTVNGLQGAINIVGSGRASVSTSGQNITINNEPYEGGPGISVVGNDINNTGV
-542 NTLNNLQGDLTI
+542 VSLNNK
-554 TGSGLVGMSAVGTN
+554 TGGIVLSNKG
-568 IDLNVPELQG
+568 
-578 GTGINVSGTTIIN
+578 GINITNDAGGVIGLEN
-591 AGVTQVNGATGNV
+591 AGVQAINTGEGNEPLTGYITARGKRGISV
-604 TFTGGNGINISGRN
+604 GQTTDTGGNNILEIMNNGPIRRNAVFSMKDASGSATGFTGKAILEFPFSEVPYLKGWLYTGTINIPSTIGN
-618 ITNSGVLSIQTPGG
+618 NFTLDFTGSNFYFDYSADPTYPLGTPRFFV
-632 IDIMTGNVELTPG
+632 IDTDCKIIGFFTHDTQSSNKLVFTLKTP
-645 TEGGIAIRAAS
+645 
-656 NAIELSNLGVTGLG
+656 GVTGSL
-670 VAEAD
+670 
-675 NPDYSTGNFRITGG
+675 
-689 QGIST
+689 
-694 SRNPNNGN
+694 
-702 IVINAYPPSYSNA
+702 
-715 TFTIRKTDGTSIG
+715 
-728 YTGLAHKWYPCN
+728 L
-740 EYQYLKGFLYTGGMY
+740 
-755 IPSGVASSYTIDF
+755 
-768 SNNNFYIDWSANPTY
+768 PT
-783 ATATPKFYAI
+783 
-793 SDDGKIIGYMVPSGN
+793 
-808 NTNKFTI
+808 
-815 IFNQAPSACYIMP
+815 C
-828 CMIPI
+828 IPI
-833 VSSSG
+833 VSSAG

>member
-178 QEINDRIAADT
+178 QEINDRIAGDT

-237 RENADT
+237 RQNADT

-252 ATARENADT
+252 ATARKNADT

-302 RKQADT
+302 RNQADT
-308 ALGNRIDTEISD
+308 ALGNRIDS
-320 RQAAVTQLQ
+320 
-329 SNIDAETEARK
+329 
-340 EADNA
+340 
-345 LESSITTERSERIAA
+345 
-360 DTALQN
+360 
-366 NINAE
+366 
-371 ATARENA
+371 
-378 DTTLQNNINAEA
+378 
-390 TARENADTTL
+390 
-400 QNNIDTEI
+400 
-408 QDREDADTQL
+408 
-418 QTSINNEVQ
+418 
-427 ARKDAITA
+427 
-435 EENARKQA
+435 
-443 DTALGNR
+443 
-450 IDTEISD
+450 EISD

-513 ANITISND
+513 SNVTISND

-536 GGTAGV
+536 GGSDVTVNGLDGAINIVGSGRASVSTAGQ
-542 NTLNNLQGDLTI
+542 NITINNE
-554 TGSGLVGMSAVGTN
+554 
-568 IDLNVPELQG
+568 PYEG
-578 GTGINVSGTTIIN
+578 GTGISIVANDINNDGVLGLTANDASNDPLTGYITVIGSSGINVRQSTTTGGEKRLSISNTGPVRRNAVFSMKDASGT
-591 AGVTQVNGATGNV
+591 ATG
-604 TFTGGNGINISGRN
+604 FTGKAILEFPFTEAPYVKGWLYTGTINIPSTIGNNFSLDFAGSNFIFDYEPDPTYPNETPRFFV
-618 ITNSGVLSIQTPGG
+618 IDTDCKIIGFFTHTTNKSNKLVFTLKTP
-632 IDIMTGNVELTPG
+632 
-645 TEGGIAIRAAS
+645 
-656 NAIELSNLGVTGLG
+656 GVTGSL
-670 VAEAD
+670 
-675 NPDYSTGNFRITGG
+675 
-689 QGIST
+689 
-694 SRNPNNGN
+694 
-702 IVINAYPPSYSNA
+702 
-715 TFTIRKTDGTSIG
+715 
-728 YTGLAHKWYPCN
+728 L
-740 EYQYLKGFLYTGGMY
+740 
-755 IPSGVASSYTIDF
+755 
-768 SNNNFYIDWSANPTY
+768 PTL
-783 ATATPKFYAI
+783 
-793 SDDGKIIGYMVPSGN
+793 
-808 NTNKFTI
+808 
-815 IFNQAPSACYIMP
+815 
-828 CMIPI
+828 IPI
-833 VSSSG
+833 VSVTA

>member
-58 TSFQATNDSIHVTGS
+58 TSFRATNDSIRVTGS

-203 EADNALESSITTERS
+203 EADNALGSSITTERS

-243 TLQNNINAE
+243 TLQNNI
-252 ATARENADT
+252 
-261 TLQNNIDTEIQDRE
+261 
-275 DADTQ
+275 
-280 LQTSINNEVQARK
+280 
-293 DAITAEENA
+293 
-302 RKQADT
+302 
-308 ALGNRIDTEISD
+308 DTEISD
-320 RQAAVTQLQ
+320 RQTA
-329 SNIDAETEARK
+329 
-340 EADNA
+340 
-345 LESSITTERSERIAA
+345 ITTEQNARIQS
-360 DTALQN
+360 DQN
-366 NINAE
+366 LLSKINTE
-371 ATARENA
+371 IEDRNRA
-378 DTTLQNNINAEA
+378 DTT
-390 TARENADTTL
+390 
-400 QNNIDTEI
+400 
-408 QDREDADTQL
+408 
-418 QTSINNEVQ
+418 
-427 ARKDAITA
+427 IT
-435 EENARKQA
+435 
-443 DTALGNR
+443 
-450 IDTEISD
+450 
-457 RQAAVTGVQNNLTN
+457 NNLNQEITN
-471 HINNKA
+471 RESDVGGVRGALELHENNKN
-477 NPHGVTKAQVGLE
+477 NPHEVTKSQIGLG

-502 NIDGSVNLVAG
+502 NIDGNVNLVAG
-513 ANITISND
+513 ANVTISND

-536 GGTAGV
+536 GGSDVTV
-542 NTLNNLQGDLTI
+542 NGLQGAI
-554 TGSGLVGMSAVGTN
+554 NIVGSGRASVSTSGQN
-568 IDLNVPELQG
+568 ITINNEPYEG
-578 GTGINVSGTTIIN
+578 GTGISIVANDINNNGVLGLTANDASNDPLTGYITVTGSSGINVRQTTSTGGEKRLRISNTGPVRRNAVFSMKDASGT
-591 AGVTQVNGATGNV
+591 ATG
-604 TFTGGNGINISGRN
+604 FTGKAI
-618 ITNSGVLSIQTPGG
+618 LEFPF
-632 IDIMTGNVELTPG
+632 
-645 TEGGIAIRAAS
+645 TE
-656 NAIELSNLGVTGLG
+656 EPYVKGL
-670 VAEAD
+670 
-675 NPDYSTGNFRITGG
+675 
-689 QGIST
+689 
-694 SRNPNNGN
+694 
-702 IVINAYPPSYSNA
+702 
-715 TFTIRKTDGTSIG
+715 
-728 YTGLAHKWYPCN
+728 
-740 EYQYLKGFLYTGGMY
+740 LYTGTIN
-755 IPSGVASSYTIDF
+755 IPSTIG
-768 SNNNFYIDWSANPTY
+768 NNFSLDFTGSNFYFDYSADPTY
-783 ATATPKFYAI
+783 PLGTPRFFVI
-793 SDDGKIIGYMVPSGN
+793 DTDCKIIGFFTHTGN
-808 NTNKFTI
+808 NTNKLVFTLKT
-815 IFNQAPSACYIMP
+815 PGVTGSLLPTC
-828 CMIPI
+828 IPI
-833 VSSSG
+833 VSSAG

>member
-58 TSFQATNDSIHVTGS
+58 TSFRATNDSIRVTGS

-243 TLQNNINAE
+243 TLQNNI
-252 ATARENADT
+252 
-261 TLQNNIDTEIQDRE
+261 
-275 DADTQ
+275 
-280 LQTSINNEVQARK
+280 
-293 DAITAEENA
+293 
-302 RKQADT
+302 
-308 ALGNRIDTEISD
+308 DTEISD
-320 RQAAVTQLQ
+320 RQTA
-329 SNIDAETEARK
+329 
-340 EADNA
+340 
-345 LESSITTERSERIAA
+345 ITTEQNARIQA
-360 DTALQN
+360 DQN
-366 NINAE
+366 LMSKINTE
-371 ATARENA
+371 IEDRKRA
-378 DTTLQNNINAEA
+378 DTT
-390 TARENADTTL
+390 
-400 QNNIDTEI
+400 
-408 QDREDADTQL
+408 
-418 QTSINNEVQ
+418 
-427 ARKDAITA
+427 IT
-435 EENARKQA
+435 
-443 DTALGNR
+443 
-450 IDTEISD
+450 
-457 RQAAVTGVQNNLTN
+457 NNLNQEITN
-471 HINNKA
+471 RESDVGGVHDALELHENNKN
-477 NPHGVTKAQVGLE
+477 NPHEVTKSQIGLG

-502 NIDGSVNLVAG
+502 NIDGNINLVAG
-513 ANITISND
+513 ANVTISND

-536 GGTAGV
+536 GGSDVTV
-542 NTLNNLQGDLTI
+542 NGLQGAI
-554 TGSGLVGMSAVGTN
+554 NIVGSGRASVSTSGQN
-568 IDLNVPELQG
+568 ITINNEPYEG
-578 GTGINVSGTTIIN
+578 GTGISIVANDINNNGVLGLTANDASNDQLTGYITVTGSSGINVRQTTSTGGEKRLSISNTRPVRRNAVFSMKDASGT
-591 AGVTQVNGATGNV
+591 ATG
-604 TFTGGNGINISGRN
+604 FTGKAILEFPFTEEPYLKGLLYTGTINIPSTIGNNFSLDFTGSNFYFDYSADPTYPLGTPRFFV
-618 ITNSGVLSIQTPGG
+618 IDTDCKIIGFFTHTTNKSNKLVFTLKTP
-632 IDIMTGNVELTPG
+632 
-645 TEGGIAIRAAS
+645 
-656 NAIELSNLGVTGLG
+656 GVTGSL
-670 VAEAD
+670 
-675 NPDYSTGNFRITGG
+675 
-689 QGIST
+689 
-694 SRNPNNGN
+694 
-702 IVINAYPPSYSNA
+702 
-715 TFTIRKTDGTSIG
+715 
-728 YTGLAHKWYPCN
+728 L
-740 EYQYLKGFLYTGGMY
+740 
-755 IPSGVASSYTIDF
+755 
-768 SNNNFYIDWSANPTY
+768 PTW
-783 ATATPKFYAI
+783 
-793 SDDGKIIGYMVPSGN
+793 
-808 NTNKFTI
+808 
-815 IFNQAPSACYIMP
+815 
-828 CMIPI
+828 IPI
-833 VSSSG
+833 VSVSG

>member
-189 QLQSNIDAETEARK
+189 QLQSNIDAETDARK

-243 TLQNNINAE
+243 TLQNNI
-252 ATARENADT
+252 
-261 TLQNNIDTEIQDRE
+261 
-275 DADTQ
+275 
-280 LQTSINNEVQARK
+280 
-293 DAITAEENA
+293 
-302 RKQADT
+302 
-308 ALGNRIDTEISD
+308 DTEISD
-320 RQAAVTQLQ
+320 RQTA
-329 SNIDAETEARK
+329 
-340 EADNA
+340 
-345 LESSITTERSERIAA
+345 ITTEQNARIQA
-360 DTALQN
+360 DQN
-366 NINAE
+366 LMSKINTE
-371 ATARENA
+371 IEDRTRA
-378 DTTLQNNINAEA
+378 DTT
-390 TARENADTTL
+390 
-400 QNNIDTEI
+400 
-408 QDREDADTQL
+408 
-418 QTSINNEVQ
+418 
-427 ARKDAITA
+427 IT
-435 EENARKQA
+435 
-443 DTALGNR
+443 
-450 IDTEISD
+450 
-457 RQAAVTGVQNNLTN
+457 NNLNQEITSRESDVGGVRDALEL
-471 HINNKA
+471 HENNKN
-477 NPHGVTKAQVGLE
+477 NPHEVTKTQIGLGS
-490 NVTNTVGVTKLN
+490 VTNTIGVTHLN
-502 NIDGSVNLVAG
+502 SIDGDITLVAG
-513 ANITISND
+513 SNVTITPS
-521 PTGKNITIGSTGGGG
+521 GKNITIASTGGGG

-578 GTGINVSGTTIIN
+578 GTGINVSGTTITN

-632 IDIMTGNVELTPG
+632 IEIIKGNVQITGDNGINVTG
-645 TEGGIAIRAAS
+645 TESPAVLTIRNDGVLGLTADGAS
-656 NAIELSNLGVTGLG
+656 NDPLTGYITVTGSSG
-670 VAEAD
+670 IHVGQTTD
-675 NPDYSTGNFRITGG
+675 TGG
-689 QGIST
+689 EKILGISNT
-694 SRNPNNGN
+694 GPIRRNAVFSMKDASGTATGFTGKA
-702 IVINAYPPSYSNA
+702 IVEFP
-715 TFTIRKTDGTSIG
+715 FTE
-728 YTGLAHKWYPCN
+728 AP
-740 EYQYLKGFLYTGGMY
+740 YLKGWLYTGTIN
-755 IPSGVASSYTIDF
+755 IPSTIG
-768 SNNNFYIDWSANPTY
+768 NNFSLDFTGSNFYFDYAADPTY
-783 ATATPKFYAI
+783 PLGTPRFFVI
-793 SDDGKIIGYMVPSGN
+793 DTDCKIIGFFTHSGN
-808 NTNKFTI
+808 NTNKLVFTLKT
-815 IFNQAPSACYIMP
+815 PGVTGSLLPTC
-828 CMIPI
+828 IPI
-833 VSSSG
+833 VSSAG

>member
-130 CTTLYKF
+130 CTTMYKF

-203 EADNALESSITTERS
+203 EADNALGSSITTERS

-243 TLQNNINAE
+243 TLQNNI
-252 ATARENADT
+252 
-261 TLQNNIDTEIQDRE
+261 
-275 DADTQ
+275 
-280 LQTSINNEVQARK
+280 
-293 DAITAEENA
+293 
-302 RKQADT
+302 
-308 ALGNRIDTEISD
+308 DTEISD
-320 RQAAVTQLQ
+320 RQTA
-329 SNIDAETEARK
+329 
-340 EADNA
+340 
-345 LESSITTERSERIAA
+345 ITTEQNARIQA
-360 DTALQN
+360 DQN
-366 NINAE
+366 LLSKINTE
-371 ATARENA
+371 IEDRNRA
-378 DTTLQNNINAEA
+378 DTT
-390 TARENADTTL
+390 
-400 QNNIDTEI
+400 
-408 QDREDADTQL
+408 
-418 QTSINNEVQ
+418 
-427 ARKDAITA
+427 IT
-435 EENARKQA
+435 
-443 DTALGNR
+443 
-450 IDTEISD
+450 
-457 RQAAVTGVQNNLTN
+457 NNLNQEITN
-471 HINNKA
+471 RESDVGGVRGALELHENNKN
-477 NPHGVTKAQVGLE
+477 NPHEVTKSQIGLG

-502 NIDGSVNLVAG
+502 NIDGNVNLVAG
-513 ANITISND
+513 ANVTISND

-536 GGTAGV
+536 GGSDVTV
-542 NTLNNLQGDLTI
+542 NGLQGAI
-554 TGSGLVGMSAVGTN
+554 NIVGSGRASVSTSGQN
-568 IDLNVPELQG
+568 ITINNEPYEG
-578 GTGINVSGTTIIN
+578 GTGISIVANDINNNGVLGLTANDASNDPLTGYITVTGSSGINVRQTTSTGGEKRLRISNTGPVRRNAVFSMKDASGT
-591 AGVTQVNGATGNV
+591 ATG
-604 TFTGGNGINISGRN
+604 FTGKAI
-618 ITNSGVLSIQTPGG
+618 LEFPF
-632 IDIMTGNVELTPG
+632 
-645 TEGGIAIRAAS
+645 TE
-656 NAIELSNLGVTGLG
+656 EPYVKGL
-670 VAEAD
+670 
-675 NPDYSTGNFRITGG
+675 
-689 QGIST
+689 
-694 SRNPNNGN
+694 
-702 IVINAYPPSYSNA
+702 
-715 TFTIRKTDGTSIG
+715 
-728 YTGLAHKWYPCN
+728 
-740 EYQYLKGFLYTGGMY
+740 LYTGTIN
-755 IPSGVASSYTIDF
+755 IPSTIE
-768 SNNNFYIDWSANPTY
+768 NNFSLDFTGSNFYFDYAADPTY
-783 ATATPKFYAI
+783 PLGIPRFFVIDT
-793 SDDGKIIGYMVPSGN
+793 DCKIIGFFTHSGN
-808 NTNKFTI
+808 NTNKLVFTLKT
-815 IFNQAPSACYIMP
+815 PGVTGSLLP
-828 CMIPI
+828 TWIPI
-833 VSSSG
+833 VSATG

>member
-189 QLQSNIDAETEARK
+189 QLQSNIDAETDARK

-243 TLQNNINAE
+243 TLQNNI
-252 ATARENADT
+252 
-261 TLQNNIDTEIQDRE
+261 
-275 DADTQ
+275 
-280 LQTSINNEVQARK
+280 
-293 DAITAEENA
+293 
-302 RKQADT
+302 
-308 ALGNRIDTEISD
+308 DTEISD
-320 RQAAVTQLQ
+320 RQTA
-329 SNIDAETEARK
+329 
-340 EADNA
+340 
-345 LESSITTERSERIAA
+345 ITTEQNARIQA
-360 DTALQN
+360 DQN
-366 NINAE
+366 LMSKINTE
-371 ATARENA
+371 IEDRKRA
-378 DTTLQNNINAEA
+378 DTT
-390 TARENADTTL
+390 
-400 QNNIDTEI
+400 
-408 QDREDADTQL
+408 
-418 QTSINNEVQ
+418 
-427 ARKDAITA
+427 IT
-435 EENARKQA
+435 
-443 DTALGNR
+443 
-450 IDTEISD
+450 
-457 RQAAVTGVQNNLTN
+457 NNLNQEITN
-471 HINNKA
+471 RESDVDDVRGALELHENDKD
-477 NPHGVTKAQVGLE
+477 NPHEVTKTQIGLGS
-490 NVTNTVGVTKLN
+490 VTNTIGVTHLN
-502 NIDGSVNLVAG
+502 SIDGDITLVAG
-513 ANITISND
+513 SNVTITPS
-521 PTGKNITIGSTGGGG
+521 GKNITIASTGGGG

-578 GTGINVSGTTIIN
+578 GTGINVSGTTITN

-632 IDIMTGNVELTPG
+632 IEIIKGNVQITGDNGINVTG
-645 TEGGIAIRAAS
+645 TESPAVLTIRNDGVLGLTADGAS
-656 NAIELSNLGVTGLG
+656 NDPLTGYITVTGSSG
-670 VAEAD
+670 IHVGQTTD
-675 NPDYSTGNFRITGG
+675 TGG
-689 QGIST
+689 EKILGISNT
-694 SRNPNNGN
+694 GPIRRNAVFSMKDASGTATGFTGKA
-702 IVINAYPPSYSNA
+702 IVEFP
-715 TFTIRKTDGTSIG
+715 FTE
-728 YTGLAHKWYPCN
+728 AP
-740 EYQYLKGFLYTGGMY
+740 YLKGWLYTGTIN
-755 IPSGVASSYTIDF
+755 IPSTIG
-768 SNNNFYIDWSANPTY
+768 NNFSLDFTGSNFYFDYAADPTY
-783 ATATPKFYAI
+783 PLGTPRFFVI
-793 SDDGKIIGYMVPSGN
+793 DTDCKIIGFFTHSGN
-808 NTNKFTI
+808 NTNKLVFTLKT
-815 IFNQAPSACYIMP
+815 PGVTGSLLPTC
-828 CMIPI
+828 IPI

>member
-320 RQAAVTQLQ
+320 RQAAVT
-329 SNIDAETEARK
+329 
-340 EADNA
+340 
-345 LESSITTERSERIAA
+345 
-360 DTALQN
+360 
-366 NINAE
+366 
-371 ATARENA
+371 
-378 DTTLQNNINAEA
+378 
-390 TARENADTTL
+390 
-400 QNNIDTEI
+400 
-408 QDREDADTQL
+408 
-418 QTSINNEVQ
+418 
-427 ARKDAITA
+427 
-435 EENARKQA
+435 
-443 DTALGNR
+443 
-450 IDTEISD
+450 
-457 RQAAVTGVQNNLTN
+457 GVQNNLTN

-536 GGTAGV
+536 GGSDVTV
-542 NTLNNLQGDLTI
+542 NGLQGAI
-554 TGSGLVGMSAVGTN
+554 NIVGSGRASVSTSGQN
-568 IDLNVPELQG
+568 ITINSEPYEG
-578 GTGINVSGTTIIN
+578 GTGISIVANDINNDGVLGLTANDASNDPLTGYITIIGSSGINVRQSTTTGGEKRLSISNTGPVRRNAVFSMKDASGT
-591 AGVTQVNGATGNV
+591 ATG
-604 TFTGGNGINISGRN
+604 FTGKAILEFPFS
-618 ITNSGVLSIQTPGG
+618 
-632 IDIMTGNVELTPG
+632 ELP
-645 TEGGIAIRAAS
+645 
-656 NAIELSNLGVTGLG
+656 
-670 VAEAD
+670 
-675 NPDYSTGNFRITGG
+675 
-689 QGIST
+689 
-694 SRNPNNGN
+694 
-702 IVINAYPPSYSNA
+702 
-715 TFTIRKTDGTSIG
+715 
-728 YTGLAHKWYPCN
+728 
-740 EYQYLKGFLYTGGMY
+740 YLKGWLYTGTIN
-755 IPSGVASSYTIDF
+755 IPSTIG
-768 SNNNFYIDWSANPTY
+768 NNFSLDFAGSNFYFDYAADPTY
-783 ATATPKFYAI
+783 HLGTPRFFVI
-793 SDDGKIIGYMVPSGN
+793 DTDCKIIGFFTHSGN
-808 NTNKFTI
+808 NTNKLVFTLKT
-815 IFNQAPSACYIMP
+815 PGVTGSLLPTC
-828 CMIPI
+828 IPI
-833 VSSSG
+833 VSSAG

>member
-103 ESKAKYV
+103 ESKSKYV

-189 QLQSNIDAETEARK
+189 QLQSKIDAETEARK

-243 TLQNNINAE
+243 TLQNNI
-252 ATARENADT
+252 
-261 TLQNNIDTEIQDRE
+261 
-275 DADTQ
+275 
-280 LQTSINNEVQARK
+280 
-293 DAITAEENA
+293 
-302 RKQADT
+302 
-308 ALGNRIDTEISD
+308 DTEISD
-320 RQAAVTQLQ
+320 RQTA
-329 SNIDAETEARK
+329 
-340 EADNA
+340 
-345 LESSITTERSERIAA
+345 ITTEQNARIQA
-360 DTALQN
+360 DQN
-366 NINAE
+366 LMSKINTE
-371 ATARENA
+371 IEDRKRA
-378 DTTLQNNINAEA
+378 DTTITNNLNQEITN
-390 TARENADTTL
+390 RESDVGGVR
-400 QNNIDTEI
+400 D
-408 QDREDADTQL
+408 
-418 QTSINNEVQ
+418 
-427 ARKDAITA
+427 
-435 EENARKQA
+435 
-443 DTALGNR
+443 ALGLH
-450 IDTEISD
+450 E
-457 RQAAVTGVQNNLTN
+457 
-471 HINNKA
+471 NNKN
-477 NPHGVTKAQVGLE
+477 NPHEVTKTQIGLGS
-490 NVTNTVGVTKLN
+490 VTNTIGVTHLN
-502 NIDGSVNLVAG
+502 SIDGDITLVAG
-513 ANITISND
+513 SNVTITPS
-521 PTGKNITIGSTGGGG
+521 GKNITIASTGGGG

-578 GTGINVSGTTIIN
+578 GTGINVSGTTITN

-604 TFTGGNGINISGRN
+604 TFTGGNGINISDRN
-618 ITNSGVLSIQTPGG
+618 ITNSGVLSLQTPGG
-632 IDIMTGNVELTPG
+632 IEIIKGNVQITG
-645 TEGGIAIRAAS
+645 VNGI
-656 NAIELSNLGVTGLG
+656 GVTGTEVPAVLTIK
-670 VAEAD
+670 
-675 NPDYSTGNFRITGG
+675 NTGPIRRNAAFSMKDASGTATG
-689 QGIST
+689 
-694 SRNPNNGN
+694 
-702 IVINAYPPSYSNA
+702 
-715 TFTIRKTDGTSIG
+715 FTGKAILEFPFSE
-728 YTGLAHKWYPCN
+728 LP
-740 EYQYLKGFLYTGGMY
+740 YLKGWLYTGTIS
-755 IPSGVASSYTIDF
+755 IPITIGNNYSLDF
-768 SNNNFYIDWSANPTY
+768 TGSNFYFDYAADPSYPLGTPRFFVID
-783 ATATPKFYAI
+783 K
-793 SDDGKIIGYMVPSGN
+793 DCKIIGFFTHSGD
-808 NTNKFTI
+808 NTNKLVFTLKT
-815 IFNQAPSACYIMP
+815 PGVTGSLLPTC
-828 CMIPI
+828 IPI

>member
-203 EADNALESSITTERS
+203 EADNSLESSITTERS

-243 TLQNNINAE
+243 TLQNNI
-252 ATARENADT
+252 
-261 TLQNNIDTEIQDRE
+261 
-275 DADTQ
+275 
-280 LQTSINNEVQARK
+280 
-293 DAITAEENA
+293 
-302 RKQADT
+302 
-308 ALGNRIDTEISD
+308 DTEISD
-320 RQAAVTQLQ
+320 RQTA
-329 SNIDAETEARK
+329 
-340 EADNA
+340 
-345 LESSITTERSERIAA
+345 ITTEQNARIQA
-360 DTALQN
+360 DQN
-366 NINAE
+366 LMSKINTE
-371 ATARENA
+371 IEDRKRA
-378 DTTLQNNINAEA
+378 DTT
-390 TARENADTTL
+390 
-400 QNNIDTEI
+400 
-408 QDREDADTQL
+408 
-418 QTSINNEVQ
+418 
-427 ARKDAITA
+427 IT
-435 EENARKQA
+435 
-443 DTALGNR
+443 
-450 IDTEISD
+450 
-457 RQAAVTGVQNNLTN
+457 NNLNQEITN
-471 HINNKA
+471 RESDVGGVRGALELHENNKN
-477 NPHGVTKAQVGLE
+477 NPHEVTKSQIGLG

-502 NIDGSVNLVAG
+502 NIDGNVNLVAG
-513 ANITISND
+513 ANVTISND

-536 GGTAGV
+536 GGSDVTV
-542 NTLNNLQGDLTI
+542 NGLQGAI
-554 TGSGLVGMSAVGTN
+554 NIVGSGRASVSTSGQN
-568 IDLNVPELQG
+568 ITINNEPYEG
-578 GTGINVSGTTIIN
+578 GTGISIVANDINNNGVLGLTANDASNDPLTGYITVTGISGINVRQTTSTVGEKRLRISNTGPVRRNAVFSMKDASGT
-591 AGVTQVNGATGNV
+591 ATG
-604 TFTGGNGINISGRN
+604 FTGKAI
-618 ITNSGVLSIQTPGG
+618 LEFPF
-632 IDIMTGNVELTPG
+632 
-645 TEGGIAIRAAS
+645 TE
-656 NAIELSNLGVTGLG
+656 EPYVKGL
-670 VAEAD
+670 
-675 NPDYSTGNFRITGG
+675 
-689 QGIST
+689 
-694 SRNPNNGN
+694 
-702 IVINAYPPSYSNA
+702 
-715 TFTIRKTDGTSIG
+715 
-728 YTGLAHKWYPCN
+728 
-740 EYQYLKGFLYTGGMY
+740 LYTGTIN
-755 IPSGVASSYTIDF
+755 IPSTIG
-768 SNNNFYIDWSANPTY
+768 NNFSLDFTGSNFYFDYAADPTY
-783 ATATPKFYAI
+783 PLGIPRFFVIDT
-793 SDDGKIIGYMVPSGN
+793 DCKIIGFFTHSGN
-808 NTNKFTI
+808 NTNKLVFTLKT
-815 IFNQAPSACYIMP
+815 PGVTGSLLP
-828 CMIPI
+828 TWIPI
-833 VSSSG
+833 VSATG

>member
-218 ERIAA
+218 ERITA

-243 TLQNNINAE
+243 TLQNNI
-252 ATARENADT
+252 
-261 TLQNNIDTEIQDRE
+261 
-275 DADTQ
+275 
-280 LQTSINNEVQARK
+280 
-293 DAITAEENA
+293 
-302 RKQADT
+302 
-308 ALGNRIDTEISD
+308 DTEISD
-320 RQAAVTQLQ
+320 RQTA
-329 SNIDAETEARK
+329 
-340 EADNA
+340 
-345 LESSITTERSERIAA
+345 ITTEQNARIQA
-360 DTALQN
+360 DQN
-366 NINAE
+366 LMSKIN
-371 ATARENA
+371 
-378 DTTLQNNINAEA
+378 
-390 TARENADTTL
+390 
-400 QNNIDTEI
+400 TEI
-408 QDREDADTQL
+408 TNRESDVGGVHDAL
-418 QTSINNEVQ
+418 ELH
-427 ARKDAITA
+427 
-435 EENARKQA
+435 E
-443 DTALGNR
+443 
-450 IDTEISD
+450 
-457 RQAAVTGVQNNLTN
+457 
-471 HINNKA
+471 NNKN
-477 NPHGVTKAQVGLE
+477 NPHEVTKSQIGLG

-502 NIDGSVNLVAG
+502 NIDGNVNLVAG
-513 ANITISND
+513 ANVTISND

-536 GGTAGV
+536 GGSDVTV
-542 NTLNNLQGDLTI
+542 NGLQGAI
-554 TGSGLVGMSAVGTN
+554 NIVGSGRASVSTSGQN
-568 IDLNVPELQG
+568 ITINNEPYEG
-578 GTGINVSGTTIIN
+578 GTGISIVANDINNNGVLGLTANDASNDPLTGYITVTGSIGINVRQTTDTGGGKSLRISNTGPIRRNAVFSMKDASGT
-591 AGVTQVNGATGNV
+591 ATG
-604 TFTGGNGINISGRN
+604 FTGKAI
-618 ITNSGVLSIQTPGG
+618 
-632 IDIMTGNVELTPG
+632 VEFPF
-645 TEGGIAIRAAS
+645 TEA
-656 NAIELSNLGVTGLG
+656 
-670 VAEAD
+670 
-675 NPDYSTGNFRITGG
+675 P
-689 QGIST
+689 
-694 SRNPNNGN
+694 
-702 IVINAYPPSYSNA
+702 
-715 TFTIRKTDGTSIG
+715 
-728 YTGLAHKWYPCN
+728 
-740 EYQYLKGFLYTGGMY
+740 YLKGWLYTGTIN
-755 IPSGVASSYTIDF
+755 IPSTIG
-768 SNNNFYIDWSANPTY
+768 NNFSLDFTGSNFYFDYAADPTY
-783 ATATPKFYAI
+783 PLGTPRFFVI
-793 SDDGKIIGYMVPSGN
+793 DTDCKIIGFFTHSGN
-808 NTNKFTI
+808 NTNKLVFTLKT
-815 IFNQAPSACYIMP
+815 PGVTGSLLPTC
-828 CMIPI
+828 IPI
-833 VSSSG
+833 VSSAG

>member
-203 EADNALESSITTERS
+203 EADNALKSSITTERS

-223 DTALQNNINAEATA
+223 DTALQNNINAE
-237 RENADT
+237 
-243 TLQNNINAE
+243 
-252 ATARENADT
+252 
-261 TLQNNIDTEIQDRE
+261 
-275 DADTQ
+275 
-280 LQTSINNEVQARK
+280 S
-293 DAITAEENA
+293 
-302 RKQADT
+302 
-308 ALGNRIDTEISD
+308 
-320 RQAAVTQLQ
+320 
-329 SNIDAETEARK
+329 
-340 EADNA
+340 
-345 LESSITTERSERIAA
+345 
-360 DTALQN
+360 
-366 NINAE
+366 
-371 ATARENA
+371 
-378 DTTLQNNINAEA
+378 

-513 ANITISND
+513 ANVTISND

-578 GTGINVSGTTIIN
+578 GTGINVSGTTITN
-591 AGVTQVNGATGNV
+591 TGVTQVNGATGNV

-618 ITNSGVLSIQTPGG
+618 ITNSGVLGIQTPGG

-645 TEGGIAIRAAS
+645 TEGGIGIRAAS
-656 NAIELSNLGVTGLG
+656 NGIELSNLGVTGLG

-675 NPDYSTGNFRITGG
+675 NPDYSTGNFRIKGG

-694 SRNPNNGN
+694 SRDPNNGN

-715 TFTIRKTDGTSIG
+715 TFTIRDTSGESIG
-728 YTGLAHKWYPCN
+728 YTGLAHKWYPYN
-740 EYQYLKGFLYTGGMY
+740 ELPYLKGFLYTGGMY
-755 IPSGVASSYTIDF
+755 IPSGVGPSYTIDF

-783 ATATPKFYAI
+783 ATATPRFYAI
-793 SDDGKIIGYMVPSGN
+793 TNDGKIIGYMSPSGN

-815 IFNQAPSACYIMP
+815 DFNQSPSACYIMP

>member
-115 QQPPLY
+115 QQTPLY

-203 EADNALESSITTERS
+203 EADNALGSSITTERS

-243 TLQNNINAE
+243 TLQNNI
-252 ATARENADT
+252 
-261 TLQNNIDTEIQDRE
+261 
-275 DADTQ
+275 
-280 LQTSINNEVQARK
+280 
-293 DAITAEENA
+293 
-302 RKQADT
+302 
-308 ALGNRIDTEISD
+308 DTEISD
-320 RQAAVTQLQ
+320 RKTA
-329 SNIDAETEARK
+329 
-340 EADNA
+340 
-345 LESSITTERSERIAA
+345 ITTEQNARIQA
-360 DTALQN
+360 DQN
-366 NINAE
+366 LMSKINTE
-371 ATARENA
+371 IEDRKRA
-378 DTTLQNNINAEA
+378 DTT
-390 TARENADTTL
+390 
-400 QNNIDTEI
+400 
-408 QDREDADTQL
+408 
-418 QTSINNEVQ
+418 
-427 ARKDAITA
+427 IT
-435 EENARKQA
+435 
-443 DTALGNR
+443 
-450 IDTEISD
+450 
-457 RQAAVTGVQNNLTN
+457 NNLNQEITN
-471 HINNKA
+471 RESDVDGVRDALELHENNKN
-477 NPHGVTKAQVGLE
+477 NPHEVTKSQIGLG

-502 NIDGSVNLVAG
+502 NIDGNVNLVAG
-513 ANITISND
+513 ANVTISND

-536 GGTAGV
+536 GGSDVTV
-542 NTLNNLQGDLTI
+542 NGLQGAI
-554 TGSGLVGMSAVGTN
+554 NIVGSGRASVSTSGQN
-568 IDLNVPELQG
+568 ITINSEPYEG
-578 GTGINVSGTTIIN
+578 GTGISIVANDINNDGVLGLTANDASNDPLTGYITVIGSSGINVRQSTTTGGEKSLSISNTGPVRRNAVFSMKDASGT
-591 AGVTQVNGATGNV
+591 ATG
-604 TFTGGNGINISGRN
+604 FTGKAILEFPFTEAPYLKGLLYTGTINIPSTIGNNFTLDFTGSNFYFDYKADPTYPIGTPRFFV
-618 ITNSGVLSIQTPGG
+618 IDTDCKIIGFFTHTTNNSNKLVFTLKTP
-632 IDIMTGNVELTPG
+632 
-645 TEGGIAIRAAS
+645 
-656 NAIELSNLGVTGLG
+656 GVTGSL
-670 VAEAD
+670 
-675 NPDYSTGNFRITGG
+675 
-689 QGIST
+689 
-694 SRNPNNGN
+694 
-702 IVINAYPPSYSNA
+702 
-715 TFTIRKTDGTSIG
+715 
-728 YTGLAHKWYPCN
+728 L
-740 EYQYLKGFLYTGGMY
+740 
-755 IPSGVASSYTIDF
+755 
-768 SNNNFYIDWSANPTY
+768 PTW
-783 ATATPKFYAI
+783 
-793 SDDGKIIGYMVPSGN
+793 
-808 NTNKFTI
+808 
-815 IFNQAPSACYIMP
+815 
-828 CMIPI
+828 IPI
-833 VSSSG
+833 VSSAG

>member
-189 QLQSNIDAETEARK
+189 QLQSNIDAETDARK

-243 TLQNNINAE
+243 TLQNNI
-252 ATARENADT
+252 
-261 TLQNNIDTEIQDRE
+261 
-275 DADTQ
+275 
-280 LQTSINNEVQARK
+280 
-293 DAITAEENA
+293 
-302 RKQADT
+302 
-308 ALGNRIDTEISD
+308 DTEISD
-320 RQAAVTQLQ
+320 RQTA
-329 SNIDAETEARK
+329 
-340 EADNA
+340 
-345 LESSITTERSERIAA
+345 ITTEQNARIQA
-360 DTALQN
+360 DQN
-366 NINAE
+366 LMSKINTE
-371 ATARENA
+371 IEDRTRA
-378 DTTLQNNINAEA
+378 DTT
-390 TARENADTTL
+390 
-400 QNNIDTEI
+400 
-408 QDREDADTQL
+408 
-418 QTSINNEVQ
+418 
-427 ARKDAITA
+427 IT
-435 EENARKQA
+435 
-443 DTALGNR
+443 
-450 IDTEISD
+450 
-457 RQAAVTGVQNNLTN
+457 NNLNQEITSRESDVGGVRDALEL
-471 HINNKA
+471 HENNKN
-477 NPHGVTKAQVGLE
+477 NPHEVTKTQIGLGS
-490 NVTNTVGVTKLN
+490 VTNTIGVTHLN
-502 NIDGSVNLVAG
+502 SIDGDITLVAG
-513 ANITISND
+513 SNVTITPS
-521 PTGKNITIGSTGGGG
+521 GKNITIASTGGGG

-578 GTGINVSGTTIIN
+578 GTGINVSGTTITN

-632 IDIMTGNVELTPG
+632 IEIIKGNVQITGDNGINVTG
-645 TEGGIAIRAAS
+645 TESPAVLTIRNDGVLGLTADGAS
-656 NAIELSNLGVTGLG
+656 NDPLTGYITVTGSSG
-670 VAEAD
+670 IHVGQTTD
-675 NPDYSTGNFRITGG
+675 TGG
-689 QGIST
+689 EKILRISNT
-694 SRNPNNGN
+694 GPIRRNAVFSMKDASGTATGFTGKA
-702 IVINAYPPSYSNA
+702 IVEFP
-715 TFTIRKTDGTSIG
+715 FTE
-728 YTGLAHKWYPCN
+728 AP
-740 EYQYLKGFLYTGGMY
+740 YLKGWLYTGTIN
-755 IPSGVASSYTIDF
+755 IPSTIG
-768 SNNNFYIDWSANPTY
+768 NNFSLDFTGSNFYFDYAADPTY
-783 ATATPKFYAI
+783 PLGTPRFFVI
-793 SDDGKIIGYMVPSGN
+793 DTDCKIIGFFTHSGN
-808 NTNKFTI
+808 NTNKLVFTLKT
-815 IFNQAPSACYIMP
+815 PGVTGSLLPTC
-828 CMIPI
+828 IPI

>member
-189 QLQSNIDAETEARK
+189 
-203 EADNALESSITTERS
+203 
-218 ERIAA
+218 
-223 DTALQNNINAEATA
+223 
-237 RENADT
+237 
-243 TLQNNINAE
+243 
-252 ATARENADT
+252 
-261 TLQNNIDTEIQDRE
+261 TLQNNIDTEI
-275 DADTQ
+275 
-280 LQTSINNEVQARK
+280 
-293 DAITAEENA
+293 
-302 RKQADT
+302 
-308 ALGNRIDTEISD
+308 SD
-320 RQAAVTQLQ
+320 RQTA
-329 SNIDAETEARK
+329 
-340 EADNA
+340 
-345 LESSITTERSERIAA
+345 ITTEQNARIQA
-360 DTALQN
+360 DQN
-366 NINAE
+366 LMSKINTE
-371 ATARENA
+371 IEDRKRA
-378 DTTLQNNINAEA
+378 DTT
-390 TARENADTTL
+390 
-400 QNNIDTEI
+400 
-408 QDREDADTQL
+408 
-418 QTSINNEVQ
+418 
-427 ARKDAITA
+427 IT
-435 EENARKQA
+435 
-443 DTALGNR
+443 
-450 IDTEISD
+450 
-457 RQAAVTGVQNNLTN
+457 NNLNQEITSRESDVGGVRDALEL
-471 HINNKA
+471 HENNKN
-477 NPHGVTKAQVGLE
+477 NPHEVTKTQIGLGS
-490 NVTNTVGVTKLN
+490 VTNTIGVTHLN
-502 NIDGSVNLVAG
+502 SIDGDITLVAG
-513 ANITISND
+513 SNVTITPS
-521 PTGKNITIGSTGGGG
+521 GKNITIASTGGGG

-578 GTGINVSGTTIIN
+578 GTGINVSGTTITN

-632 IDIMTGNVELTPG
+632 IEIIKGNVQITGDNGINVTG
-645 TEGGIAIRAAS
+645 TESPAVLTIRNDGVLGLTADGAS
-656 NAIELSNLGVTGLG
+656 NDPLTGYITVTGSSG
-670 VAEAD
+670 IHVGQTTD
-675 NPDYSTGNFRITGG
+675 TGG
-689 QGIST
+689 EKILGISNT
-694 SRNPNNGN
+694 GPIRRNAVFSMKDASGTATGFTGKA
-702 IVINAYPPSYSNA
+702 IVEFP
-715 TFTIRKTDGTSIG
+715 FTE
-728 YTGLAHKWYPCN
+728 AP
-740 EYQYLKGFLYTGGMY
+740 YLKGWLYTGTIN
-755 IPSGVASSYTIDF
+755 IPSTIG
-768 SNNNFYIDWSANPTY
+768 NNFSLDFTGSNFYFDYAADPTY
-783 ATATPKFYAI
+783 PLGTPRFFVI
-793 SDDGKIIGYMVPSGN
+793 DTDCKIIGFFTHSGN
-808 NTNKFTI
+808 NTNKLVFTLKT
-815 IFNQAPSACYIMP
+815 PGVTGSLLPTC
-828 CMIPI
+828 IPI

>member
-203 EADNALESSITTERS
+203 EADNALESSIKTERS

-243 TLQNNINAE
+243 TLQNNI
-252 ATARENADT
+252 
-261 TLQNNIDTEIQDRE
+261 
-275 DADTQ
+275 
-280 LQTSINNEVQARK
+280 
-293 DAITAEENA
+293 
-302 RKQADT
+302 
-308 ALGNRIDTEISD
+308 DTEISD
-320 RQAAVTQLQ
+320 RQTA
-329 SNIDAETEARK
+329 
-340 EADNA
+340 
-345 LESSITTERSERIAA
+345 ITTEQNARIQA
-360 DTALQN
+360 DQN
-366 NINAE
+366 LMSKINTE
-371 ATARENA
+371 IEDRTRA
-378 DTTLQNNINAEA
+378 DTT
-390 TARENADTTL
+390 
-400 QNNIDTEI
+400 
-408 QDREDADTQL
+408 
-418 QTSINNEVQ
+418 
-427 ARKDAITA
+427 IT
-435 EENARKQA
+435 
-443 DTALGNR
+443 
-450 IDTEISD
+450 
-457 RQAAVTGVQNNLTN
+457 NNLNQEITSRESDVGGVRDALEL
-471 HINNKA
+471 HENNKN
-477 NPHGVTKAQVGLE
+477 NPHEVTKTQIGLGS
-490 NVTNTVGVTKLN
+490 VTNTIGVTHLN
-502 NIDGSVNLVAG
+502 SIDGDITLVAG
-513 ANITISND
+513 SNVTITPS
-521 PTGKNITIGSTGGGG
+521 GKNITIASTGGGG

-578 GTGINVSGTTIIN
+578 GTGINVSGTTITN

-632 IDIMTGNVELTPG
+632 IEIIKGNVQITGNNGISVTG
-645 TEGGIAIRAAS
+645 TEVPAVLTIRNDGVLGLTADGAS
-656 NAIELSNLGVTGLG
+656 NDPLTGYITVTGSSGIHVGQTTDTGGEKILGISNTGPIRRNAVFSMKDASGTATGFTGKAIVEFPFTEAPYLKGWLYTGTINIPSTIGNNFSLDFTGSNFYFDYAADPTYPLGIPRFFVIDTDCKIIGFFTHSGNTTNKLVFTLKTPGVTGSL
-670 VAEAD
+670 
-675 NPDYSTGNFRITGG
+675 
-689 QGIST
+689 
-694 SRNPNNGN
+694 
-702 IVINAYPPSYSNA
+702 
-715 TFTIRKTDGTSIG
+715 
-728 YTGLAHKWYPCN
+728 L
-740 EYQYLKGFLYTGGMY
+740 
-755 IPSGVASSYTIDF
+755 
-768 SNNNFYIDWSANPTY
+768 PT
-783 ATATPKFYAI
+783 
-793 SDDGKIIGYMVPSGN
+793 
-808 NTNKFTI
+808 
-815 IFNQAPSACYIMP
+815 C
-828 CMIPI
+828 IPI
-833 VSSSG
+833 VSSSD

>member
-243 TLQNNINAE
+243 TLQNNI
-252 ATARENADT
+252 
-261 TLQNNIDTEIQDRE
+261 
-275 DADTQ
+275 
-280 LQTSINNEVQARK
+280 
-293 DAITAEENA
+293 
-302 RKQADT
+302 
-308 ALGNRIDTEISD
+308 DTEISD
-320 RQAAVTQLQ
+320 RQTA
-329 SNIDAETEARK
+329 
-340 EADNA
+340 
-345 LESSITTERSERIAA
+345 ITTEQNARIQA
-360 DTALQN
+360 DQN
-366 NINAE
+366 LMSKINTE
-371 ATARENA
+371 IEDRTRA
-378 DTTLQNNINAEA
+378 DTT
-390 TARENADTTL
+390 
-400 QNNIDTEI
+400 
-408 QDREDADTQL
+408 
-418 QTSINNEVQ
+418 
-427 ARKDAITA
+427 IT
-435 EENARKQA
+435 
-443 DTALGNR
+443 
-450 IDTEISD
+450 
-457 RQAAVTGVQNNLTN
+457 NNLNQEITSRESDVGGVRDALEL
-471 HINNKA
+471 HENNKN
-477 NPHGVTKAQVGLE
+477 NPHEVTKTQIGLGS
-490 NVTNTVGVTKLN
+490 VTNTIGVTHLN
-502 NIDGSVNLVAG
+502 SIDGDITLVAG
-513 ANITISND
+513 SNVTITPS
-521 PTGKNITIGSTGGGG
+521 GKNITIASTGGGG

-578 GTGINVSGTTIIN
+578 GTGINVSGTTITN

-632 IDIMTGNVELTPG
+632 IEIIKGNVQITGDNGINVTG
-645 TEGGIAIRAAS
+645 TESPAVLTIRNDGVLGLTADGAS
-656 NAIELSNLGVTGLG
+656 NDPLTGYITVTGSSGIHVGQTTDTGGEKILGISNTGPIRRNAVFSMKDASGTATGFTGKAIVEFPFTEAPYLKGWLYTGTINIPSTIGNNFSLDFTGSNFYFDYAADPTYPLGTPRFFVIDTDCKIIGFFTHSGNKTNKLVFTLKTPGVTGSL
-670 VAEAD
+670 
-675 NPDYSTGNFRITGG
+675 
-689 QGIST
+689 
-694 SRNPNNGN
+694 
-702 IVINAYPPSYSNA
+702 
-715 TFTIRKTDGTSIG
+715 
-728 YTGLAHKWYPCN
+728 L
-740 EYQYLKGFLYTGGMY
+740 
-755 IPSGVASSYTIDF
+755 
-768 SNNNFYIDWSANPTY
+768 PT
-783 ATATPKFYAI
+783 
-793 SDDGKIIGYMVPSGN
+793 
-808 NTNKFTI
+808 
-815 IFNQAPSACYIMP
+815 C
-828 CMIPI
+828 IPI

>member
-115 QQPPLY
+115 QQAPLY

-203 EADNALESSITTERS
+203 EADNALGSSITTERS

-243 TLQNNINAE
+243 TLQNNI
-252 ATARENADT
+252 
-261 TLQNNIDTEIQDRE
+261 
-275 DADTQ
+275 
-280 LQTSINNEVQARK
+280 
-293 DAITAEENA
+293 
-302 RKQADT
+302 
-308 ALGNRIDTEISD
+308 DTEISD
-320 RQAAVTQLQ
+320 RKTA
-329 SNIDAETEARK
+329 
-340 EADNA
+340 
-345 LESSITTERSERIAA
+345 ITTEQNARIQA
-360 DTALQN
+360 DQN
-366 NINAE
+366 LMSKINTE
-371 ATARENA
+371 IEDRKRA
-378 DTTLQNNINAEA
+378 DTT
-390 TARENADTTL
+390 
-400 QNNIDTEI
+400 
-408 QDREDADTQL
+408 
-418 QTSINNEVQ
+418 
-427 ARKDAITA
+427 IT
-435 EENARKQA
+435 
-443 DTALGNR
+443 
-450 IDTEISD
+450 
-457 RQAAVTGVQNNLTN
+457 NNLNQEITN
-471 HINNKA
+471 RESDVDGVRDALELHENNKN
-477 NPHGVTKAQVGLE
+477 NPHEVTKSQIGLG

-502 NIDGSVNLVAG
+502 NIDGNVNLVAG
-513 ANITISND
+513 ANVTISND

-536 GGTAGV
+536 GGSDVTV
-542 NTLNNLQGDLTI
+542 NGLQGAI
-554 TGSGLVGMSAVGTN
+554 NIVGSGRASVSTSGQN
-568 IDLNVPELQG
+568 ITINSEPYEG
-578 GTGINVSGTTIIN
+578 GTGISIVANDINNDGVLGLTANDASNDPLTGYITVIGSSGINVRQSTTTVGEKRLIISNTGPVRRNAVFSMKDASGT
-591 AGVTQVNGATGNV
+591 ATG
-604 TFTGGNGINISGRN
+604 FTGKAILEFPFTEAPYLKGLLYTGTINIPSTIGNNFTLDFTGSKFYFDYKADPTYPLGTPRFFVIDTDCKIIGFFTHTTNNSN
-618 ITNSGVLSIQTPGG
+618 ILVFTLKTP
-632 IDIMTGNVELTPG
+632 
-645 TEGGIAIRAAS
+645 
-656 NAIELSNLGVTGLG
+656 GVTGSL
-670 VAEAD
+670 
-675 NPDYSTGNFRITGG
+675 
-689 QGIST
+689 
-694 SRNPNNGN
+694 
-702 IVINAYPPSYSNA
+702 
-715 TFTIRKTDGTSIG
+715 
-728 YTGLAHKWYPCN
+728 L
-740 EYQYLKGFLYTGGMY
+740 
-755 IPSGVASSYTIDF
+755 
-768 SNNNFYIDWSANPTY
+768 PTW
-783 ATATPKFYAI
+783 
-793 SDDGKIIGYMVPSGN
+793 
-808 NTNKFTI
+808 
-815 IFNQAPSACYIMP
+815 
-828 CMIPI
+828 IPI
-833 VSSSG
+833 VSSAG

>member
-243 TLQNNINAE
+243 TLQNNI
-252 ATARENADT
+252 
-261 TLQNNIDTEIQDRE
+261 
-275 DADTQ
+275 
-280 LQTSINNEVQARK
+280 
-293 DAITAEENA
+293 
-302 RKQADT
+302 
-308 ALGNRIDTEISD
+308 DTEISD
-320 RQAAVTQLQ
+320 RQTA
-329 SNIDAETEARK
+329 
-340 EADNA
+340 
-345 LESSITTERSERIAA
+345 ITTEQNARIQA
-360 DTALQN
+360 DQN
-366 NINAE
+366 LMSKINTE
-371 ATARENA
+371 IEDRTRA
-378 DTTLQNNINAEA
+378 DTT
-390 TARENADTTL
+390 
-400 QNNIDTEI
+400 
-408 QDREDADTQL
+408 
-418 QTSINNEVQ
+418 
-427 ARKDAITA
+427 IT
-435 EENARKQA
+435 
-443 DTALGNR
+443 
-450 IDTEISD
+450 
-457 RQAAVTGVQNNLTN
+457 NNLNQEITSRESDVGGVRDALEL
-471 HINNKA
+471 HENNKN
-477 NPHGVTKAQVGLE
+477 NPHEVTKTQIGLGS
-490 NVTNTVGVTKLN
+490 VTNTIGVTHLN
-502 NIDGSVNLVAG
+502 SIDGDITLVAG
-513 ANITISND
+513 SNVTITPS
-521 PTGKNITIGSTGGGG
+521 GKNITIASTGGGG

-578 GTGINVSGTTIIN
+578 GTGINVSGTTITN

-632 IDIMTGNVELTPG
+632 IEIIKGNVQITGNN
-645 TEGGIAIRAAS
+645 GI
-656 NAIELSNLGVTGLG
+656 GVTGTEVPAVLTIK
-670 VAEAD
+670 
-675 NPDYSTGNFRITGG
+675 NTGPIRRNAVFSMKDASGSATG
-689 QGIST
+689 
-694 SRNPNNGN
+694 
-702 IVINAYPPSYSNA
+702 
-715 TFTIRKTDGTSIG
+715 FTGKAILEFPFTES
-728 YTGLAHKWYPCN
+728 P
-740 EYQYLKGFLYTGGMY
+740 YLEGWLYTGTIN
-755 IPSGVASSYTIDF
+755 IPSTIG
-768 SNNNFYIDWSANPTY
+768 NNFSLDFTGSNFYFDYAADPTY
-783 ATATPKFYAI
+783 PLGIPRFFVIDT
-793 SDDGKIIGYMVPSGN
+793 DCKIIGFFTHSGN
-808 NTNKFTI
+808 KTNKLVFTLKT
-815 IFNQAPSACYIMP
+815 PGVTGSLLPTC
-828 CMIPI
+828 IPI

>member
-189 QLQSNIDAETEARK
+189 QLQSNIDAETDARK

-243 TLQNNINAE
+243 TLQNNI
-252 ATARENADT
+252 
-261 TLQNNIDTEIQDRE
+261 
-275 DADTQ
+275 
-280 LQTSINNEVQARK
+280 
-293 DAITAEENA
+293 
-302 RKQADT
+302 
-308 ALGNRIDTEISD
+308 DTEISD
-320 RQAAVTQLQ
+320 RQTA
-329 SNIDAETEARK
+329 
-340 EADNA
+340 
-345 LESSITTERSERIAA
+345 ITTEQNARIQA
-360 DTALQN
+360 DQN
-366 NINAE
+366 LLSKINTE
-371 ATARENA
+371 IEDRNRA
-378 DTTLQNNINAEA
+378 DTT
-390 TARENADTTL
+390 
-400 QNNIDTEI
+400 
-408 QDREDADTQL
+408 
-418 QTSINNEVQ
+418 
-427 ARKDAITA
+427 IT
-435 EENARKQA
+435 
-443 DTALGNR
+443 
-450 IDTEISD
+450 
-457 RQAAVTGVQNNLTN
+457 NNLNQEITSRESDVGGVRDALEL
-471 HINNKA
+471 HENNKN
-477 NPHGVTKAQVGLE
+477 NPHEVTKSQIGLGS
-490 NVTNTVGVTKLN
+490 VTNTIGVTHLN
-502 NIDGSVNLVAG
+502 SIDGDITLVAG
-513 ANITISND
+513 SNVTITPS
-521 PTGKNITIGSTGGGG
+521 GKNITIASTGGGG

-578 GTGINVSGTTIIN
+578 GTGINVSGTTITN

-632 IDIMTGNVELTPG
+632 IEIIKGNVQITGDNGINVTG
-645 TEGGIAIRAAS
+645 TESPAVLTIRNDGVLGLTADGAS
-656 NAIELSNLGVTGLG
+656 NDPLTGYITVTGSSG
-670 VAEAD
+670 IHVGQTTD
-675 NPDYSTGNFRITGG
+675 TGG
-689 QGIST
+689 EKILGISNT
-694 SRNPNNGN
+694 GPIRRNAVFSMKDASGTATGFTGKA
-702 IVINAYPPSYSNA
+702 IVEFP
-715 TFTIRKTDGTSIG
+715 FTE
-728 YTGLAHKWYPCN
+728 AP
-740 EYQYLKGFLYTGGMY
+740 YLKGWLYTGTIN
-755 IPSGVASSYTIDF
+755 IPSTIG
-768 SNNNFYIDWSANPTY
+768 NNFSLDFTGSNFYFDYAADPTY
-783 ATATPKFYAI
+783 PLGTPRFFVI
-793 SDDGKIIGYMVPSGN
+793 DTDCKIIGFFTHSGN
-808 NTNKFTI
+808 NTNKLVFTLKT
-815 IFNQAPSACYIMP
+815 PGVTGSLLPTC
-828 CMIPI
+828 IPI